1 MNDKKRSGGC
11 VMSMVKIVIAGV
23 LLVGI
28 IGAIVSTTKSGP
40 PTPEQVAA
48 RSESEELKS
57 AYYAGKGY
65 IQKHLK
71 APSTAKWSSYYDE
84 DSRTGR
90 RNDITNGFYTVGY
103 VDAENSFGAKLRQTW
118 RVDLI
123 HDGDMWRFFY
133 AKLGDQVI
141 LNMNPPTQ

>member
-11 VMSMVKIVIAGV
+11 VMSMVKIFIG
-23 LLVGI
+23 
-28 IGAIVSTTKSGP
+28 GAILIVIIIAIGSSVKSGP

-48 RSESEELKS
+48 RSESEELKN

-71 APSTAKWSSYYDE
+71 APSTAKWSNYYDE
-84 DSRTGR
+84 NSGTGR

-118 RVDLI
+118 RVDMI

-133 AKLGDQVI
+133 AKLGGQVI